1 MIPFFTKVIMFP
13 FSLLYGSVIILRNL
27 LYDTNILQSFKFN
40 TKIISVGNLIMGGSG
55 KTPHVE
61 YIVKILLKK
70 KHSTSIISRGYKRV
84 TKGLI
89 ILSEN
94 ENFRTVGDEPIQYFK
109 KFKGEIDVIVSEN
122 RKKAIEVIE
131 KGDSE
136 FVVMDDAYQQRS
148 IDADVN
154 ILLSSIKKPFFKDY
168 IFPSGKLREFRCN
181 ANRADVLIFSGCRN
195 DITSKQQEII
205 KLKSQKFLKKNIPIL
220 FSSIIYG
227 NPISVFG
234 KDIKNKVVA
243 ISSIAYPRDFFN
255 YINST
260 FDVLGS
266 YDFPDHHI
274 YKDEEIIKIFQAH
287 GDDITI
293 ITTEKDAVKL
303 CEYKHLLD
311 SKSVYYIPISIK
323 FLNSH
328 SISEYL
334 PE

>member
-1 MIPFFTKVIMFP
+1 MFP

-27 LYDTNILQSFKFN
+27 LYDTNILQSVRFN

-61 YIVKILLKK
+61 YIVKTLLKK
-70 KHSTSIISRGYKRV
+70 KYSTSIISRGYKRV

-94 ENFRTVGDEPIQYFK
+94 ENFRTVGDEPMQYFK
-109 KFKGEIDVIVSEN
+109 KFKGKIDVIVSEN
-122 RKKAIEVIE
+122 RRKAIEVIE

-148 IDADVN
+148 IDADIN
-154 ILLSSIKKPFFKDY
+154 ILLSSIKKPFFNDY

-195 DITSKQQEII
+195 DITTKQQEVV
-205 KLKSQKFLKKNIPIL
+205 KLKSQKFLKENIPIL

-234 KDIKNKVVA
+234 KDIQNKVVV
-243 ISSIAYPRDFFN
+243 ISSIAYPRDFFK

-260 FDVLGS
+260 FDVIGS

-274 YKDEEIIKIFQAH
+274 YKDEQIMKIFQVH

-303 CEYKHLLD
+303 CEYKHLLH
-311 SKSVYYIPISIK
+311 SKSVYYVPISIK